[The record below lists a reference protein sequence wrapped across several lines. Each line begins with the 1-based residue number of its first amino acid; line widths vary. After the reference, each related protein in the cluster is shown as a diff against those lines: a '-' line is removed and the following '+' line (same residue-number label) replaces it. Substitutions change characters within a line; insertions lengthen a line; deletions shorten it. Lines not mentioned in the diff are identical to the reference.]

1 MRKFLLAALTPM
13 CFLSTAAAAQ
23 SPIETLEIPFD
34 QEIYIVRESVE
45 NSAEELLLTLLFT
58 SDPEVAADAD
68 VEICEFESSDIEES
82 IREYHEKMSASDGGA
97 VGEPEPL
104 DTDGCAAVRI
114 RYRYAP
120 SPIPADAELIF
131 AQLDFGQPALEFIYT
146 GPVEVG
152 HAGEDCIPAM
162 RFTQR
167 RNELTV
173 SPSFF
178 GEDGARAYGAVPKTP
193 APQITDWVPATRGS
207 YRISLADVLFGK
219 SHLELD
225 VIASRQYVHRD
236 FSESDWNMVGNDP
249 SIETVETG
257 TRFLL
262 DGKMIGGTGG
272 GGDGRY
278 ADEEQFDGPI
288 HMDRYS
294 MAFNHSGLM
303 TAAPEM
309 RLYRMNWV
317 FYAEPK
323 LRFAFTPDGKT
334 IYHWTTA
341 LNYRPTFRVDFPG
354 IENIRIPD
362 PDDPHRSFSR

>member
-152 HAGEDCIPAM
+152 MP
-162 RFTQR
+162 
-167 RNELTV
+167 
-173 SPSFF
+173 
-178 GEDGARAYGAVPKTP
+178 
-193 APQITDWVPATRGS
+193 
-207 YRISLADVLFGK
+207 
-219 SHLELD
+219 
-225 VIASRQYVHRD
+225 
-236 FSESDWNMVGNDP
+236 
-249 SIETVETG
+249 
-257 TRFLL
+257 
-262 DGKMIGGTGG
+262 
-272 GGDGRY
+272 
-278 ADEEQFDGPI
+278 
-288 HMDRYS
+288 
-294 MAFNHSGLM
+294 
-303 TAAPEM
+303 
-309 RLYRMNWV
+309 
-317 FYAEPK
+317 
-323 LRFAFTPDGKT
+323 GKT
-334 IYHWTTA
+334 VF
-341 LNYRPTFRVDFPG
+341 LRCVL
-354 IENIRIPD
+354 
-362 PDDPHRSFSR
+362 RSDEMN

>member
-1 MRKFLLAALTPM
+1 MRKFLLAALTPI

-23 SPIETLEIPFD
+23 SPVETLEIPFD
-34 QEIYIVRESVE
+34 QEIHIVRESVE

-82 IREYHEKMSASDGGA
+82 IREYREKMSAS
-97 VGEPEPL
+97 
-104 DTDGCAAVRI
+104 GCGAVRI

-131 AQLDFGQPALEFIYT
+131 AQIDFGRPAFEFIYT
-146 GPVEVG
+146 DPAYFES
-152 HAGEDCIPAM
+152 AGSDGVLAN
-162 RFTQR
+162 RFLQR
-167 RNELTV
+167 RSELTV
-173 SPSFF
+173 APSFF
-178 GEDGARAYGAVPKTP
+178 GENGARAYDAIPKMT
-193 APQITDWVPATRGS
+193 APQIADWAPATRDR

-219 SHLELD
+219 SHFELD
-225 VIASRQYVHRD
+225 AVASRQYVHRD
-236 FSESDWNMVGNDP
+236 FSEHDWNMVGNDKA
-249 SIETVETG
+249 IETIETG

-262 DGKMIGGTGG
+262 DGKMIGGTGS

-294 MAFNHSGLM
+294 MAFNHAGLM
-303 TAAPEM
+303 TATPEM

-354 IENIRIPD
+354 IEKIRIPD
-362 PDDPHRSFSR
+362 PDDPHRSFSQ